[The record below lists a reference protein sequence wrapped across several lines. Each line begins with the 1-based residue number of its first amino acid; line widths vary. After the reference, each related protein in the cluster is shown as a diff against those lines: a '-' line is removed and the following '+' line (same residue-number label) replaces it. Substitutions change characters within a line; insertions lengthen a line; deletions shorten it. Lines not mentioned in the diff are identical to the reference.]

1 MTLLASNPDV
11 DQPDEVDPIRV
22 LEATTATLLET
33 VPVGTPGKL
42 DDERALRWAA
52 AAETLGRYA
61 DALRVAAASD
71 ISHRSRPEL
80 LEKKLSTRKGCR
92 NEVELLE
99 RVTLVSG
106 ATVRRRLRLGKN
118 FRRGMTLTGEP
129 IPAAFPVIAAAV
141 AAGALGLDGADAIIT
156 VLTPALPRVHPDQLG
171 LAEAALVAAATGTS
185 GEDSGVPVSADLS
198 RVQAGLWLAHLNP
211 DGAEPREVQ
220 AMQNR
225 GLRFGREQGG
235 LIPVTGMLMPETA
248 AAAKRV
254 IDAYMSPRTA
264 PVAFIDEELAARG
277 ETHDPSDTRTPD
289 QKRHDIFA
297 VIVATAAKA
306 ADTPTIAGDAPTVLV
321 SVRQEDLEQGTGVG
335 HIDGV
340 ETPISMDAVRQMI
353 CAGGLQKVV
362 LKKNGKIVELGT
374 KERTFNRAQR
384 RAIML
389 RDGGCIIPGC
399 DIPAAWTEIHHVW
412 PDRDGGPT
420 HTSKGVCLCWFH
432 HRTIE
437 TSGWEIRM
445 IDGSPQIKA
454 PPWIDRTGRWRPA
467 TKSPTRLTD
476 QLEQTHGK

>member
-1 MTLLASNPDV
+1 M
-11 DQPDEVDPIRV
+11 
-22 LEATTATLLET
+22 LET
-33 VPVGTPGKL
+33 VPVGTAGGL
-42 DDERALRWAA
+42 NDEQALRFAGA
-52 AAETLGRYA
+52 VEKLGRLV
-61 DALRVAAASD
+61 DAHRVAVASD

-118 FRRGMTLTGEP
+118 FQRGMTLTGEP
-129 IPAAFPVIAAAV
+129 IPAAFPVIGAAV

-171 LAEAALVAAATGTS
+171 LAEAALVAAATGTTEDS
-185 GEDSGVPVSADLS
+185 GEDNGEDSGVPVSADLS
-198 RVQAGLWLAHLNP
+198 RVQAALWLAHLDP

-225 GLRFGREQGG
+225 GLRFGREHGG

-277 ETHDPSDTRTPD
+277 ETRDPGDTRTPD

-306 ADTPTIAGDAPTVLV
+306 TETPTIAGDAPTVLV
-321 SVRQEDLEQGTGVG
+321 SVRQEDLAANRGVG

-420 HTSKGVCLCWFH
+420 HTSNGVCLCWFH

-476 QLEQTHGK
+476 QLEQTHNA